1 MRTTAMGD
9 ATIRAMSADPTV
21 LLLHNR
27 YREPGGEE
35 RSVAEMADLL
45 RARGHRVSQIE
56 RSSAEVIGTRARL
69 KAGAAMVA
77 GGLNP
82 GEIVT
87 TVEQTRADV
96 VHAHNINPLLGPRAL
111 VAAREAGARVVMHL
125 HNYRL
130 FCAIA
135 IAYRDGGLC
144 TRCHGRNTFPGVRLR
159 CRGGIAEAAAYA
171 AGLALH
177 QQKVLSAVDRFVVPS
192 RAAADRLASFGLA
205 GDRLEVLPNFLADSG
220 FASASHAAS
229 GKYALF
235 AGRLTEEKGVD
246 TAIAAAK
253 RGRVPLL
260 VAGSGP
266 DANRLKRLA
275 AGAPVR
281 FAGRLSPSAL
291 AEARRRAAFAVLPS
305 RWDEP
310 CPYAVIEAMA
320 SGLPVLVS
328 DAGGLPEM
336 AAGQRVLPARD
347 TGEWSE
353 AMAELWSGREMR
365 RELGAAALDRAR
377 EQFGADPFYSGLMA
391 IYKRARRL
399 A

>member
-1 MRTTAMGD
+1 M
-9 ATIRAMSADPTV
+9 TIAPAV

-45 RARGHRVSQIE
+45 RSRGHRVELVE
-56 RSSAEVIGTRARL
+56 RSSGELVGARARL
-69 KAGAAMVA
+69 KAGAAMVS
-77 GGLNP
+77 GGLDP
-82 GEIVT
+82 DAISAA
-87 TVEQTRADV
+87 VERTGPAI

-111 VAAREAGARVVMHL
+111 AAAREAGARVVMHL

-135 IAYRDGGLC
+135 IAYRDGRVC

-159 CRGGIAEAAAYA
+159 CRGRLAEAAAYA

-177 QQKVLSAVDRFVVPS
+177 QRRVLSAVDRFGVPS
-192 RAAADRLASFGLA
+192 RAAAERLASFGLDD
-205 GDRLEVLPNFLADSG
+205 DRVEVLPNFLTESSFAAD
-220 FASASHAAS
+220 SHAAS
-229 GKYALF
+229 GRYALF

-246 TAIAAAK
+246 TAITAAK
-253 RGRVPLL
+253 RAGVPLL

-266 DANRLKRLA
+266 DADRLKLLA
-275 AGAPVR
+275 AGAPVH

-291 AEARRRAAFAVLPS
+291 ADARRRAAFAVLPS

-310 CPYAVIEAMA
+310 GPYAVIEAMA
-320 SGLPVLVS
+320 AGLPALVS
-328 DAGGLPEM
+328 DAGGLAEM
-336 AAGQRVLPARD
+336 ATGQRVLPARD
-347 TGEWSE
+347 GDRWAE
-353 AMAELWSGREMR
+353 AMAELWRDREAR
-365 RELGAAALDRAR
+365 RELGDAALATAR
-377 EQFGADPFYSGLMA
+377 EQFGADRFYSGLMG
-391 IYKRARRL
+391 IYERAARN